1 MEYLRALE
9 VGAKGLGKIYFGI
22 SRPDSMDPVIVADWV
37 LGGFGEEEIGGLEG
51 GFGVGERVFRKEILG
66 QGFED
71 FEDFESVGNFGKEG
85 GDRKFLEVKNL
96 STKGDL
102 DIGPGIFIN

>member
-1 MEYLRALE
+1 LEYLRALE
-9 VGAKGLGKIYFGI
+9 VGVKGLRKVYFGI

-51 GFGVGERVFRKEILG
+51 GFGVGERVFRKEVLG
-66 QGFED
+66 EG
-71 FEDFESVGNFGKEG
+71 FEDFESVGDFGKEG
-85 GDRKFLEVKNL
+85 GDRKFLEVRNL